1 MIEFQITPQQNGKLI
16 IIRLLKIISIFT
28 AEEIEV
34 EWEKD
39 PGWGHVIVEV
49 QVCV

>member
-16 IIRLLKIISIFT
+16 IIPQIISIFT
-28 AEEIEV
+28 AEELAV
-34 EWEKD
+34 QWQKD
-39 PGWGHVIVEV
+39 PGWSHVIVDV